1 MNNANKF
8 INNIEI
14 LPINLYYD
22 FKKGISNAAT
32 NSFPNINIKFVF
44 GIIKDQKKNKK

>member
-1 MNNANKF
+1 MQ
-8 INNIEI
+8 
-14 LPINLYYD
+14 INLLIILKFCQLIYTMIL
-22 FKKGISNAAT
+22 KKYISNAAT